1 MHFNHD
7 SLLKPLQVKEALGIN
22 IRYVIGFGMSST
34 GTMYGKWPQAPKY
47 LVNKVRVLLVLRR

>member
-7 SLLKPLQVKEALGIN
+7 SLPKPLQVKEALGIN

-47 LVNKVRVLLVLRR
+47 LVNKVRVLLVL